1 MNFVHWQPDG
11 GKKKSNRGSQVNA
24 NGGSSAQVSVEHRD
38 SHRIGGSSGNVDSVA
53 SSSSPAHSLP
63 STTTFSLPADAS
75 STVAL
80 SGGQRDLGTSFSTS
94 SSSSKP
100 NAKKK
105 VASSSSGKSTASSS
119 RINKRPRDD
128 DEEDAP
134 RESEI
139 AGTSEA
145 VQYKPPIRGR
155 PRKNPTTTNPS
166 AKRRKGKA
174 TADPAQPEG
183 EASVLAT
190 TQVASSSSIVAPPRR
205 GTRSGPRAEN
215 PYPVIP
221 SSLIPTPSQPEAV
234 AEGSSPSTTEVASTP
249 STADAP
255 PRRRAVQRAEIP
267 YPVIP
272 AVLPTT
278 NSRPADSG
286 STTLSCAPP
295 AAPSDTD
302 TSTAGADIS
311 GEEVAALYPSPQL
324 ANVPVVS
331 RAAAVA
337 ISQTQLPPRQVTM
350 PSVDDTNSSGLG
362 AHPQAS
368 SSSTSADS
376 NLPFAAPV
384 GLSWLPLG
392 GLPIFAPMPVTPMI
406 PEMYPA
412 MSLDAMYPLPHR
424 LKVQRQRQRFE
435 RPRLSFPIASPDP
448 VITSTAGP
456 ASPVAGNPPTYA
468 AYPPHGTQNAEIVAP
483 SDGTHRR
490 TLETIQPVI
499 SGNYPASARENIDN
513 DGVTA
518 STSQLALPIAS
529 QENSRP
535 MTNAIVAR
543 QGTQS
548 QVPTPIVSNPQHSE
562 NSFGVAH
569 HEHHN
574 PDDLQK

>member
-1 MNFVHWQPDG
+1 MKFVQWRPDG
-11 GKKKSNRGSQVNA
+11 GRKKSNGGSQVNA

-38 SHRIGGSSGNVDSVA
+38 SHRIGGSSGNVDNVA
-53 SSSSPAHSLP
+53 NSSSPAHSLP
-63 STTTFSLPADAS
+63 STTTFPLPINAS
-75 STVAL
+75 ATVAL
-80 SGGQRDLGTSFSTS
+80 SGGQRDLRTSFSTS

-105 VASSSSGKSTASSS
+105 VASSSSGKSTAASS
-119 RINKRPRDD
+119 RTNKRPRDD

-139 AGTSEA
+139 AGTSEP

-174 TADPAQPEG
+174 TADPSQLEG
-183 EASVLAT
+183 EASVSAA
-190 TQVASSSSIVAPPRR
+190 TQVASSSSVVAPPRR

-234 AEGSSPSTTEVASTP
+234 AEGSPPSTTEVASTP

-255 PRRRAVQRAEIP
+255 PRRRAVQRAENP

-272 AVLPTT
+272 AVLPATD
-278 NSRPADSG
+278 SRPVDSG
-286 STTLSCAPP
+286 STTLSCTHP

-302 TSTAGADIS
+302 ASTAAASIS
-311 GEEVAALYPSPQL
+311 QGDVAANYPSPQL
-324 ANVPVVS
+324 ANVP
-331 RAAAVA
+331 AAVA
-337 ISQTQLPPRQVTM
+337 TSRTQLPAQQVTM
-350 PSVDDTNSSGLG
+350 PFVDDAKSSALG
-362 AHPQAS
+362 VHPQAS
-368 SSSTSADS
+368 SSSTSAAS
-376 NLPFAAPV
+376 TLPFAAPV
-384 GLSWLPLG
+384 DLSWLPLG
-392 GLPIFAPMPVTPMI
+392 GLPIFAPMPVIPIM
-406 PEMYPA
+406 PEMYPG
-412 MSLDAMYPLPHR
+412 MGLDAMFPLPDKLR
-424 LKVQRQRQRFE
+424 VQRQRPRFE
-435 RPRLSFPIASPDP
+435 RPRLSFPIAQPDP
-448 VITSTAGP
+448 VITSTTGP

-468 AYPPHGTQNAEIVAP
+468 TYPPDGAQNAEIVAP
-483 SDGTHRR
+483 SDGNHRR
-490 TLETIQPVI
+490 TLETIQPGL
-499 SGNYPASARENIDN
+499 SGIYPTSVRGNADN
-513 DGVTA
+513 DGVPA
-518 STSQLALPIAS
+518 STLQLALPIAS
-529 QENSRP
+529 QNSRP

-548 QVPTPIVSNPQHSE
+548 QVRTPIVLNPQHSE

-569 HEHHN
+569 HAHHT